1 MCAELSD
8 QHALLTARAWNHGL
22 CKATGSTAAGGRLVI
37 SQPSLQLFG
46 RNGPCLIFVFFL
58 TFLHTPFICHVPP
71 HTPSDVQLD
80 LFEPRPRH
88 KDRTVREGCPGDSL
102 GEFGG

>member
-1 MCAELSD
+1 MAS
-8 QHALLTARAWNHGL
+8 ARPL
-22 CKATGSTAAGGRLVI
+22 VQRLPGGRLVI
-37 SQPSLQLFG
+37 SQPSLQLSR
-46 RNGPCLIFVFFL
+46 RNGPWLRFVFFPHIPSYAVRHAYAMCQVHGSL
-58 TFLHTPFICHVPP
+58 TRPPP